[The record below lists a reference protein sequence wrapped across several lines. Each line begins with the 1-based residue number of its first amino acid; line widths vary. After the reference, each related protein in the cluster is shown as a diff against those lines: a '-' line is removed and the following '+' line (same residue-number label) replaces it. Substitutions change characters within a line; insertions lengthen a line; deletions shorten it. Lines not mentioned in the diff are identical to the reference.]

1 MSLVPSKDKV
11 DKICAEVLDSAFRQE
26 EIKKIAKRITM
37 LMRDLEAHSLDMVLY
52 SKSIAAGK
60 FPVSHLVQVENSL
73 TTASTELLRI
83 QKAWH
88 DLFKGEIENVVKNK

>member
-1 MSLVPSKDKV
+1 MSIAPIKELSL
-11 DKICAEVLDSAFRQE
+11 AEIKQE

-52 SKSIAAGK
+52 SKKISEGK
-60 FPVSHLVQVENSL
+60 FPVSHLVQVENAL

-83 QKAWH
+83 KNAWAE
-88 DLFKGEIENVVKNK
+88 LFKQEVADAKGK